1 MSYGSSEDSPEKA
14 ASDNTLRDEEFGTVS
29 NLNYDEYRGKF
40 VSLAY
45 KVFAK
50 SYKESAI

>member
-1 MSYGSSEDSPEKA
+1 MAYGSSEDSPERA
-14 ASDNTLRDEEFGTVS
+14 ASDNTLRDEEFRTVS
-29 NLNYDEYRGKF
+29 NPNYDEYRRKF